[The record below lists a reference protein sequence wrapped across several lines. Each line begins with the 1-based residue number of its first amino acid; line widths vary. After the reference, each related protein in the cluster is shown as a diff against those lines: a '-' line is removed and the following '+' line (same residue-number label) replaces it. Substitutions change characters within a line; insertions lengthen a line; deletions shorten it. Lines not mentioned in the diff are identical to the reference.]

1 MKVLVLGSGS
11 VGTLTAYD
19 LSSDFEVT
27 VVDRDEARLKKVEGF
42 AKTLKLDLSKDEV
55 LEEILRGYDVVVNAL
70 PGFLGFKILRKALV
84 AGRDLVD
91 VSFMPEDPLP

>member
-42 AKTLKLDLSKDEV
+42 AKTL
-55 LEEILRGYDVVVNAL
+55 
-70 PGFLGFKILRKALV
+70 
-84 AGRDLVD
+84 
-91 VSFMPEDPLP
+91 